1 MIFWYDLNWGPIQHG
16 GWVNWYPFFSVFFG
30 FDDWCELILMFRKA
44 WNSVPWSW
52 RFLWWKLSRMIKI
65 TKTRNSNVAIPQSQ
79 EDSAL
84 WRNLRG
90 KNSPVSTNRQKIWK
104 NHNFCFLRY
113 FLSNS
118 FGCPDK
124 ITIFRPTS
132 WGQVV
137 IKTLMSSKTNHI
149 EVPNLRQLWVDAL
162 QRFEVLHHHHLGD
175 LTSSLATWHLGI
187 LGKLPNF
194 RVFPSSDHQL
204 SMLLMF
210 ETESTLLPHPSLA
223 PMAKRSASSGKRHW
237 AWGKKMLQANWTF
250 ANCNVP
256 RRPHL
261 SNEKSELYT
270 YPAALSLHCQTCRC
284 LVLQH
289 RSHVDCRLK
298 WLKWLKR
305 LVYLLNRLWWSPMS
319 LQTFHLRSAPKN
331 SNAHLLFSL

>member
-1 MIFWYDLNWGPIQHG
+1 MFLGFD
-16 GWVNWYPFFSVFFG
+16 VNWS
-30 FDDWCELILMFRKA
+30 WCFE
-44 WNSVPWSW
+44 S
-52 RFLWWKLSRMIKI
+52 LWWKLSRMIKF
-65 TKTRNSNVAIPQSQ
+65 TKTRKSNVAIPQSQ

-90 KNSPVSTNRQKIWK
+90 KKSPVSTNRQKIWK

-149 EVPNLRQLWVDAL
+149 EVPNLRQLWADAL

-261 SNEKSELYT
+261 SSEKTELYT
-270 YPAALSLHCQTCRC
+270 YPAALSLHCQTCRR

-289 RSHVDCRLK
+289 RSHVDCR
-298 WLKWLKR
+298 LKWLKR